1 METVST
7 ASPKRNASSGDPG
20 SNDANMNSKPGTT
33 VKSLAVTGVEPDSPP
48 KTLLNKR
55 NKDGRGRKSFKID
68 LPDGVSELKGK
79 RNKVTGYYVEP
90 GTSKMASEPNSP
102 QRRSPQ
108 KNGATN
114 DMLRKRVVS
123 SKLRDYEELLKT
135 ERKSMPSKPHAVV
148 RIPGKRGRPKKV
160 REDTEEPEEDA
171 NAESSTNDLKP
182 VVKYIRLHKRPMY
195 NPNAFKVKRLLASI
209 VKKGNKIPA
218 RRGRPPKLRDP
229 VFVSIPETAPR
240 STTPMKTEMKP
251 ELDNGSHSPSR
262 RSVLGAGRTN
272 LGDPHL
278 DVDLG
283 TPKQEIS
290 APSSSTSPDRARS
303 TSPATSYGSFE
314 DIFASQKSVDL
325 PVIVPVPIP
334 TPAPRKRGRPPKADK
349 ARKRPKREPKDR
361 SLLVAD
367 SPSSGSATEEPAET
381 SSQFMTKRSTQE
393 PRPIVDIELPEFDWR
408 GPREDQYADKD
419 SQLCI
424 DPRDFQQTV
433 RPLPEFKL
441 KRGFAQNAILDAEE
455 DKRQARRQKM
465 EKERSAQEAMAAL
478 QKGMADAFEE
488 YTHHCQAIGISSQ
501 ARRRRMVLQPLIT

>member
-1 METVST
+1 MDAVST

-20 SNDANMNSKPGTT
+20 SSDANMNSKPGTT
-33 VKSLAVTGVEPDSPP
+33 VKSFAEALAVAGVEPDSPP

-79 RNKVTGYYVEP
+79 RNKVTGHYVEP

-102 QRRSPQ
+102 QRKSPQ

-160 REDTEEPEEDA
+160 REDTEEPEKDA

-195 NPNAFKVKRLLASI
+195 NPNAFKVFES
-209 VKKGNKIPA
+209 V
-218 RRGRPPKLRDP
+218 
-229 VFVSIPETAPR
+229 PETAPR

-290 APSSSTSPDRARS
+290 APSSSTSPDRSRS
-303 TSPATSYGSFE
+303 ISPETSFGSFD
-314 DIFASQKSVDL
+314 DIFASQK
-325 PVIVPVPIP
+325 
-334 TPAPRKRGRPPKADK
+334 T

-408 GPREDQYADKD
+408 GPRDDQYPDKD

-424 DPRDFQQTV
+424 DPRDFQQT
-433 RPLPEFKL
+433 
-441 KRGFAQNAILDAEE
+441 
-455 DKRQARRQKM
+455 
-465 EKERSAQEAMAAL
+465 
-478 QKGMADAFEE
+478 
-488 YTHHCQAIGISSQ
+488 AIGISSQ